1 MQVPSLT
8 DSSPSH
14 SLAVPRCLAR
24 LDPSPPRPAGNAN
37 VGAYDRLFAGL
48 PADFGRSSAVN
59 AGGRRGDRPAPPPQR
74 KIASA
79 YGPAFA
85 YPPGDATRP
94 RRDRAPTPRDKRTN
108 PADLKAFR
116 NSLDAFLP
124 RAAGETERATRSTR
138 ETPSWRSRENVDN
151 GSEVRSGVHWGDLL
165 DNIDRRQHERPHQAA
180 PSSQVRGQDGTAPL
194 SAKQEQPLRNLEQHT
209 AAPRPSPFFSQQRED
224 ELLQRDVAA
233 RTHSET
239 LKEEVK
245 ELGSAV
251 DALNWMN
258 ERLFSDNNPD
268 ALVHKIEDA
277 SVPVDS
283 EHHAAYPYVLTDLSR
298 LLRSMAPH
306 AALLPLKLAAT
317 QSAASYLHGCT
328 PALYASTMKTRW
340 EVWSDISGCYDL
352 LKEMERGAVQLDER
366 IHILVQQMQDAIF
379 KDRLRAEQQVQED
392 DAELDPALRPNPYK
406 NAEEERAYERRIESR
421 MYFSPSQRR
430 NLRDMERILL
440 EHRMRARESVAKED
454 RLEDAIKAGSGA
466 GSNINALLAGYGKL
480 DPLPETVEEK
490 PKRERAVQQTAEDS
504 PPALKQ
510 AAQPSSTPQAEAADD
525 VLSLA
530 IQQVADTPAKWLQ
543 AAPKKKK
550 KEKKGGKRKETA
562 GGEEKA

>member
-1 MQVPSLT
+1 MLLLMDGFPCS
-8 DSSPSH
+8 
-14 SLAVPRCLAR
+14 CL
-24 LDPSPPRPAGNAN
+24 LLPDPSPPRPPGNAN

-48 PADFGRSSAVN
+48 PGDFGRSSSA
-59 AGGRRGDRPAPPPQR
+59 AAGGGRRADKPAPPPQR

-85 YPPGDATRP
+85 YPPGNATRP
-94 RRDRAPTPRDKRTN
+94 RHDRVPARVPRDRRTDR
-108 PADLKAFR
+108 ADLQAFR
-116 NSLDAFLP
+116 NSLDVFLP
-124 RAAGETERATRSTR
+124 RAAAETERTKGRTGITRDTA
-138 ETPSWRSRENVDN
+138 SWRSQDTVDN
-151 GSEVRSGVHWGDLL
+151 GPDAHRSGVHWGDLL
-165 DNIDRRQHERPHQAA
+165 DSIDRRQHERPSQGRAGSQDDGLERNALPTARQDQA
-180 PSSQVRGQDGTAPL
+180 PRT
-194 SAKQEQPLRNLEQHT
+194 LEQS
-209 AAPRPSPFFSQQRED
+209 AAAQRSSPFFSQQRED

-251 DALNWMN
+251 DVLNWMH
-258 ERLFSDNNPD
+258 ERLFSDDNPD
-268 ALVHKIEDA
+268 ALVHKIEDP

-298 LLRSMAPH
+298 LLRSMSPH

-317 QSAASYLHGCT
+317 RSAASYLHGCT

-340 EVWSDISGCYDL
+340 EVWSDIGGCYDL
-352 LKEMERGAVQLDER
+352 LREMERGAVQLDER
-366 IHILVQQMQDAIF
+366 IHILVQQMQDSIF
-379 KDRLRAEQQVQED
+379 KDRLRAEQQVQEE
-392 DAELDPALRPNPYK
+392 DAELDPALRPRAYK

-454 RLEDAIKAGSGA
+454 RLEEAIKAGSGA
-466 GSNINALLAGYGKL
+466 GSSINVLLAGYGKL
-480 DPLPETVEEK
+480 DLPMASVQEK
-490 PKRERAVQQTAEDS
+490 PVRERSLTQPREDPPSRTRAAEQPTSQLHNEAV
-504 PPALKQ
+504 
-510 AAQPSSTPQAEAADD
+510 DD
-525 VLSLA
+525 VLSQA

-550 KEKKGGKRKETA
+550 EKKRGGKTKQPA
-562 GGEEKA
+562 GQEEKA